1 MRCGKSRGTHYFP
14 LAGLKYVVMP
24 GNGNGMKGEGERKLK
39 HFVRCVYTAEMR
51 TLDETGNDETS
62 LVRTRLRISGRAR

>member
-51 TLDETGNDETS
+51 TLDEAGERRDF
-62 LVRTRLRISGRAR
+62 TRSNTPSN